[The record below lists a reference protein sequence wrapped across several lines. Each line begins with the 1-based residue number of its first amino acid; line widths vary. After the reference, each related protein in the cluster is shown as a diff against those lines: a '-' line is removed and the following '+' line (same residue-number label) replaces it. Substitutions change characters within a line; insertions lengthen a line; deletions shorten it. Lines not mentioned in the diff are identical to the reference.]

1 MENIK
6 KENAQIHN
14 QKTNFLRDENKVLS
28 QQLKSTLKELSENI
42 ARKNGLNLITSRVK
56 NIISLLKKAFSF
68 ILLGFYTYEK
78 EVTFRNKYR
87 SINDF
92 RLFLHKSNYGWEDIL
107 VSIID
112 NNYRTS
118 YKKMDESWI
127 ENEINLPIFEI
138 NLLSLNFPKESIP
151 YEIRLDVNKD
161 GLIKKIKLKGEPF
174 AYDLFICAFITFNCP
189 MFYGYNFFSLINCFW
204 IILFFTFRL
213 YIVLKVQY
221 ELKIKIIDLQ
231 NLSYVKHLESK
242 HIDES

>member
-1 MENIK
+1 MK
-6 KENAQIHN
+6 KI
-14 QKTNFLRDENKVLS
+14 
-28 QQLKSTLKELSENI
+28 
-42 ARKNGLNLITSRVK
+42 LNLITSRVK

-68 ILLGFYTYEK
+68 ILFGFYTYEK
-78 EVTFRNKYR
+78 EVYFRNEYR

-92 RLFLHKSNYGWEDIL
+92 RIFIGKNHSDWRYIL
-107 VSIID
+107 VSVVEK
-112 NNYRTS
+112 NHRTS
-118 YKKMDESWI
+118 YKLMDESWI
-127 ENEINLPIFEI
+127 ENEINLPRFKI

-151 YEIRLDVNKD
+151 YKIRLDVHKD

-174 AYDLFICAFITFNCP
+174 AYDLFICAFITFNFP

-242 HIDES
+242 HIDESLDKKQSDFDPNAPETEEDGLVAGKLRMLKARHQSR